1 MQVRRGING
10 NLGGFG
16 LKNTAALL
24 FALIAF
30 AFPDRVQ
37 SQDLDPSLGKDAPVL
52 EVDLGKFGYDTSSST
67 KRLPKFVDFTSVN
80 QLALSW
86 LTFDDPS
93 VAQNTGPLT
102 ARPAHLHVLI
112 LDAQMGRKQGLQE
125 WSTPSTPVRF
135 LGIRDG
141 RFLTCT
147 GNVLRLFSPS
157 FEVIREETLPSDRT
171 CFSPVFSEGWGLT
184 PSRRYLLL
192 SSYSARRYQNTL
204 FDIEKFTSIDDWTEE
219 QPTQDLSDHWLIAYC
234 GRQREVCIRGMD
246 QSWQSFQTNGLDKQ
260 MKDFKLNSPL
270 FVNDGTLVI
279 EEGNE
284 LAVVEVDG
292 RVLFQVTL
300 PKKRSFGR
308 PVRSSGGQRFAIIEN
323 VQRGLTNET
332 LDMYAFPSN
341 DRVVVYSIPDSRA
354 IYAVKLKGHSPWV
367 PWEIHRN
374 QVALSPDGILL
385 AVVSDGVL
393 KVYQL
398 PGSDTR

>member
-1 MQVRRGING
+1 MSWH
-10 NLGGFG
+10 LAEFG
-16 LKNTAALL
+16 MKNRAALL
-24 FALIAF
+24 FALLAF
-30 AFPDRVQ
+30 VFPGRVH
-37 SQDLDPSLGKDAPVL
+37 SQDFDPSLSKDAPVS
-52 EVDLGKFGYDTSSST
+52 EVNLGKFGYDTSSST

-102 ARPAHLHVLI
+102 ARPAHLHVLV
-112 LDAQMGRKQGLQE
+112 LDARTGRKQGLQE

-135 LGIRDG
+135 LGVRDG

-147 GNVLRLFSPS
+147 GNILRLFSPS
-157 FEVIREETLPSDRT
+157 FEVIREEILPSDRA
-171 CFSPVFSEGWGLT
+171 CFNPFLSEVWGLT

-192 SSYSARRYQNTL
+192 SSYSARSYQNTL
-204 FDIEKFTSIDDWTEE
+204 FDIEKFTSIDNRTEE
-219 QPTQDLSDHWLIAYC
+219 QPTHDLSDHWLIAYC
-234 GRQREVCIRGMD
+234 GRQGEVCIRGMD
-246 QSWQSFQTNGLDKQ
+246 QSWQPFQTSGLDKQ
-260 MKDFKLNSPL
+260 MKDFKLKSPL

-279 EEGNE
+279 EAGNE

-292 RVLFQVTL
+292 RVLFQVRL

-308 PVRSSGGQRFAIIEN
+308 AVRSSESQRFAIMEN
-323 VQRGLTNET
+323 MQRGLTNEK

-354 IYAVKLKGHSPWV
+354 IYAVKLKGKSPWA

-374 QVALSPDGILL
+374 QVALSPDGVLL

-393 KVYQL
+393 KVYRL
-398 PGSDTR
+398 PGPNF

>member
-1 MQVRRGING
+1 MSRHLVQFRMKNG
-10 NLGGFG
+10 V
-16 LKNTAALL
+16 ALL
-24 FALIAF
+24 FLLLAF
-30 AFPDRVQ
+30 AFPGRVH
-37 SQDLDPSLGKDAPVL
+37 SQGFDPSLSKDAPVL

-102 ARPAHLHVLI
+102 ARAAHLHVLV
-112 LDAQMGRKQGLQE
+112 LDVRTGQKLGLQD
-125 WSTPSTPVRF
+125 WPTPSTPVRF

-157 FEVIREETLPSDRT
+157 FEVIREEILPSGRA
-171 CFSPVFSEGWGLT
+171 CFNPFQSEVWGLT

-192 SSYSARRYQNTL
+192 SSYSARSYQNTL
-204 FDIEKFTSIDDWTEE
+204 FDIEKFTSIDIWTGNEA
-219 QPTQDLSDHWLIAYC
+219 TYDLSDHWQIAYC

-246 QSWQSFQTNGLDKQ
+246 QSWQPFQINGLDKQ
-260 MKDFKLNSPL
+260 LKDFKLNASV
-270 FVNDGTLVI
+270 FVNDRTLVI

-292 RVLFQVTL
+292 RVLFQVRL

-308 PVRSSGGQRFAIIEN
+308 PIRSSGGQRFAIIEN

-341 DRVVVYSIPDSRA
+341 DRAVVYSIPDSRA
-354 IYAVKLKGHSPWV
+354 IYAAKLKGQSPWV

-374 QVALSPDGILL
+374 QVALSPDGVLL
-385 AVVSDGVL
+385 AVVSDGML
-393 KVYQL
+393 KVYRL
-398 PGSDTR
+398 PDPN